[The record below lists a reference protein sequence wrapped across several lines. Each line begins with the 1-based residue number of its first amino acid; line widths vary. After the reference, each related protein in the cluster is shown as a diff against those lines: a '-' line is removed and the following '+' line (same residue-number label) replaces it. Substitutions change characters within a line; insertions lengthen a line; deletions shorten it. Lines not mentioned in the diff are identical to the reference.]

1 MSGSTGQRASFDGL
15 KTGRARGRVT
25 GKDEAKKDYTPSAS
39 LKLKGGYTGFAVY
52 ERFNGAS
59 GFSIESL
66 NCEVDYTV
74 PGQPQFKETIP

>member
-1 MSGSTGQRASFDGL
+1 MSGSRGQRAW
-15 KTGRARGRVT
+15 GRVT
-25 GKDEAKKDYTPSAS
+25 GKGEAKKNYTPSAS

-66 NCEVDYTV
+66 NCEVNYTV